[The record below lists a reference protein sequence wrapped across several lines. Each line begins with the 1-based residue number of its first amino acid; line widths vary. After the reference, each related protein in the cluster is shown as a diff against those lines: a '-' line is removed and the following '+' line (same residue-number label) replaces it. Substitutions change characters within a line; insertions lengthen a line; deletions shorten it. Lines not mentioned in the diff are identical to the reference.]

1 MILTLITKIFLM
13 PNLSKFTLMLFLI
26 QICSYGCKK
35 KKEPETQITQPSVT
49 TPAEPKV
56 FDVGSDPISIS
67 IDTSGRMLIGNGYS
81 GVHVFEKGVV
91 TNYTWANSATS
102 NIVRYTFLDERNN
115 LCFMSDA
122 SNNPPYNLF
131 KFNGTGIDLITSY
144 SSLPPSGGMSNFG
157 GDSKGN
163 YYYSIRK
170 NEMLMTGSSNMTFS
184 YNLSTSIGYFYE
196 IVVDKKDNVWYTTTL
211 NSQTYQPLLGYMNN
225 GVFVNLNF
233 YAEHIVFD
241 MDNNLWGLN
250 KVFGDTLVYYS
261 GGAVTKYALSEKA
274 GVKLQASRLKI
285 SKNKVYCL
293 CSTPTTQ
300 LSTSTTFYVMILDQL
315 NNTWKTVNISDII
328 SASGLGYNG
337 NYSGLLSDFVV
348 DKSFNL
354 WLLIS
359 GYSEKNL
366 LKVSNY

>member
-1 MILTLITKIFLM
+1 MTLNLIITCFLM
-13 PNLSKFTLMLFLI
+13 LNHFKFALILFLI
-26 QICSYGCKK
+26 QICSYSCKK
-35 KKEPETQITQPSVT
+35 KKEQETQIVPPPPT
-49 TPAEPKV
+49 TTVETKV
-56 FDVGSDPISIS
+56 FDVGSNPISIS
-67 IDTSGRMLIGNGYS
+67 IDTAGRMLIGNGYS
-81 GVHVFEKGVV
+81 GVHVLEKGAVS
-91 TNYTWANSATS
+91 NFTWANSAIS

-163 YYYSIRK
+163 YYYSIQK
-170 NEMLMTGSSNMTFS
+170 NEMIMTGAGNMTFS
-184 YNLSTSIGYFYE
+184 YNLSTPINYFDE

-225 GVFVNLNF
+225 SVFVNLNF
-233 YAEHIVFD
+233 YAEGLAFD
-241 MDNNLWGLN
+241 IDNKLWGLN
-250 KVFGDTLVYYS
+250 KGFGDTLITYS
-261 GGAVTKYALSEKA
+261 NGAVTKFALSEKI
-274 GVKLQASRLKI
+274 GTNVNSWKLRLE
-285 SKNKVYCL
+285 KNNVYCL
-293 CSTPTTQ
+293 CATPTSLQ
-300 LSTSTTFYVMILDQL
+300 NSSTTFYVIILDQS
-315 NNTWKTVNISDII
+315 NYSWKVVNVSDII
-328 SASGLGYNG
+328 SSSGLGYNG
-337 NYSGLLSDFVV
+337 NYSGLISDFVV
-348 DKSFNL
+348 DKSRNL